1 MILNHIQEYK
11 NQFNLDKYLQ
21 KSKFKKENNNY
32 LNKDK
37 SFSNQMNF
45 KNTLNQKYSFNNYLN
60 NNNDTNNFAKT
71 TYQTSKINKIEKNEL
86 EEQKQ
91 SNSIDEINISKS
103 MNSTLNYNN
112 QLNGRFNNF
121 FRQYSSNAL
130 AEEITNP
137 NLFQFFNYKK
147 NKYELDKSLGKLS
160 MP

>member
-1 MILNHIQEYK
+1 
-11 NQFNLDKYLQ
+11 
-21 KSKFKKENNNY
+21 
-32 LNKDK
+32 
-37 SFSNQMNF
+37 MNF

-130 AEEITNP
+130 VEEITNP
-137 NLFQFFNYKK
+137 TLFHFFNYKK
-147 NKYELDKSLGKLS
+147 NKYELDKSLSKLS

>member
-1 MILNHIQEYK
+1 MSM
-11 NQFNLDKYLQ
+11 
-21 KSKFKKENNNY
+21 KST
-32 LNKDK
+32 L
-37 SFSNQMNF
+37 
-45 KNTLNQKYSFNNYLN
+45 KNTFSFNNYISK
-60 NNNDTNNFAKT
+60 NNDITNFAKT
-71 TYQTSKINKIEKNEL
+71 TYKTNKINKYENNDI